1 QILSFTGDNASNND
15 TFTTE
20 LKDLENSF
28 RGDESRTRCFAHTV
42 NLIAKAFLRLF
53 E

>member
-1 QILSFTGDNASNND
+1 ILSFTGDNASNND
-15 TFTTE
+15 TFTTA
-20 LKDLENSF
+20 LNDLDNSF
-28 RGDESRTRCFAHTV
+28 RGDETRTRCFAHTV

>member
-42 NLIAKAFLRLF
+42 NFIMNFIAKAF
-53 E
+53 